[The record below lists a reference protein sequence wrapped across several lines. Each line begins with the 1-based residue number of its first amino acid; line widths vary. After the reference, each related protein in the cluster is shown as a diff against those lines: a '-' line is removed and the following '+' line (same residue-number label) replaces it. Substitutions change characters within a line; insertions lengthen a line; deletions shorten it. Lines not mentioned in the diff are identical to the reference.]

1 MPLPGT
7 HAAGPDD
14 QAGLPDSAGGGGWR
28 HGVAAAG
35 LPCGMLRR
43 NSAAPDR
50 SAYKSRTPS
59 GMPGRGKPAAG
70 EPLRPELP
78 SARAGGL

>member
-1 MPLPGT
+1 MPLAVRSLPVPMIEPAFRTRWCRRLAATVLLSPGFPR
-7 HAAGPDD
+7 GK
-14 QAGLPDSAGGGGWR
+14 PDS
-28 HGVAAAG
+28 
-35 LPCGMLRR
+35 

-59 GMPGRGKPAAG
+59 GISGRGKPAAG
-70 EPLRPELP
+70 EPLLHEPP